1 MSNKINIQEFMIGK
15 IEEAIKEQNE
25 LLKKASDSDKP
36 KIRIKISKLE
46 KQLENAK
53 KPVVRTEKEKEL
65 IDKIANKVKENAEV
79 ITGNKIE
86 GDRADKPL
94 TSKEEFEHGV
104 SMFIE
109 EIKLR
114 KEQLL
119 KDISTQEGI
128 VKLLE
133 EHEPIGDE
141 NSYKAEIQGRKN
153 ILGQMKM
160 SLELFNDRID
170 TNEDIVKWALEN
182 YDNIS
187 KLNTFL
193 NNPLKLKDYEDYVAE
208 KRKKFNV

>member
-1 MSNKINIQEFMIGK
+1 MSNKINIQEFMIEK

-25 LLKKASDSDKP
+25 LLKKANDSEKP
-36 KIRIKISKLE
+36 KIRINISKLE

-86 GDRADKPL
+86 GDRADKQL

-160 SLELFNDRID
+160 SLELFDDRIN
-170 TNEDIVKWALEN
+170 TNEEIVKWALDN

>member
-1 MSNKINIQEFMIGK
+1 MSNKINIQEFMIEK

-25 LLKKASDSDKP
+25 LLKKANDSEKP

-86 GDRADKPL
+86 GDRADKQL

-160 SLELFNDRID
+160 SLELFDDRIN
-170 TNEDIVKWALEN
+170 TNEEIVKWALEN

>member
-1 MSNKINIQEFMIGK
+1 MSNNINIQEFMIEK

-25 LLKKASDSDKP
+25 LLKKANDSEKP

-86 GDRADKPL
+86 GDRADKQL

-160 SLELFNDRID
+160 SLELFDDRIN
-170 TNEDIVKWALEN
+170 TNEEIVKWALDN

>member
-1 MSNKINIQEFMIGK
+1 MSETNEIQQFMIK
-15 IEEAIKEQNE
+15 QIEKTIKETQE
-25 LLKKASDSDKP
+25 LLKHANDSEKP
-36 KIRIKISKLE
+36 KIRIKLVNLE

-65 IDKIANKVKENAEV
+65 INKITEKVKENAEV

-109 EIKLR
+109 EIKIR

-141 NSYKAEIQGRKN
+141 NSYKAEVQGRKN

-160 SLELFNDRID
+160 SMELFDDRIS
-170 TNEDIVKWALEN
+170 TNEEIVKWALDN

-208 KRKKFNV
+208 KRKKYNI

>member
-1 MSNKINIQEFMIGK
+1 MGEEINIQEFMISK
-15 IEEAIKEQNE
+15 INDAIKEQKK
-25 LLKKASDSDKP
+25 LLKKASDSEKP
-36 KIRIKISKLE
+36 RIRIKISNLE

-53 KPVVRTEKEKEL
+53 KPVVRTEKEIEL
-65 IDKIANKVKENAEV
+65 INKIANKVKENAEV

-86 GDRADKPL
+86 GDRSDKEL
-94 TSKEEFEHGV
+94 TSKEEFEHGI

-133 EHEPIGDE
+133 DHEPIGDE
-141 NSYKAEIQGRKN
+141 NSYKAEVAGRKN

-160 SLELFNDRID
+160 SLELFEDRIN
-170 TNEDIVKWALEN
+170 TNDEIVKWALEN
-182 YDNIS
+182 YENIS
-187 KLNTFL
+187 KLNIFL
-193 NNPLKLKDYEDYVAE
+193 NNPLKLKDYEEYVAE
-208 KRKKFNV
+208 KRNKFNV

>member
-1 MSNKINIQEFMIGK
+1 MSNNINIQEFMIEK

-25 LLKKASDSDKP
+25 LLKKANDSEKP

-86 GDRADKPL
+86 GDRADKQL

-160 SLELFNDRID
+160 SLELFDDRIN
-170 TNEDIVKWALEN
+170 TNEEIVKWSLDN

>member
-1 MSNKINIQEFMIGK
+1 MSDTINIQEFMIEK
-15 IEEAIKEQNE
+15 IKEAIKEQKE
-25 LLKKASDSDKP
+25 LLKKANDSEKP
-36 KIRIKISKLE
+36 KIRIKLNNLE

-53 KPVVRTEKEKEL
+53 KPVVRTEKEVEL
-65 IDKIANKVKENAEV
+65 INKIANKVKENAEV

-86 GDRADKPL
+86 GDRSDKEL

-141 NSYKAEIQGRKN
+141 NSYKAEVQGRKN

-160 SLELFNDRID
+160 SLELFEDRIN
-170 TNEDIVKWALEN
+170 TNDEMVKWALEN
-182 YDNIS
+182 YENIS

-193 NNPLKLKDYEDYVAE
+193 NNPLKLKDYEEYVAE
-208 KRKKFNV
+208 KRKKFGV